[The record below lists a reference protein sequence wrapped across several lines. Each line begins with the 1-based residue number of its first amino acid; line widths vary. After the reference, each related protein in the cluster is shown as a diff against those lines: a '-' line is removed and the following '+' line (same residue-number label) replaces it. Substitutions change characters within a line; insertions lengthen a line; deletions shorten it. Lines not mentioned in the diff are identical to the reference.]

1 MLIRLGSLFALLLSL
16 LWAFGYLGSSRPK
29 LVVVSGKVTLDGQP
43 LEGALVS
50 MKPVNATSSFG
61 RPSNAMTNS
70 HGEFTPTSYGD
81 VAGIPI
87 GRYKVAVRKQELPAN
102 LNLELP
108 GSVPVL
114 IKWLTPRFYS
124 DPESSGLEVEV
135 TARGMEPELIKL
147 ETIGPIEIQNSGRP
161 VNYDDP

>member
-1 MLIRLGSLFALLLSL
+1 MLIRLGSLFAILLLM
-16 LWAFGYLGSSRPK
+16 LWAPGYLGSSRPK

-50 MKPVNATSSFG
+50 MKPVNATSRSG
-61 RPSNAMTNS
+61 RPSMAMTDS
-70 HGEFTPTSYGD
+70 LGEFTPTSYGD
-81 VAGIPI
+81 VAGIPT
-87 GRYKVAVRKQELPAN
+87 GRYKVAVRKQELPAR
-102 LNLELP
+102 LDLESP
-108 GSVPVL
+108 SSVPVM

-135 TARGMEPELIKL
+135 TARGMDPALIEL